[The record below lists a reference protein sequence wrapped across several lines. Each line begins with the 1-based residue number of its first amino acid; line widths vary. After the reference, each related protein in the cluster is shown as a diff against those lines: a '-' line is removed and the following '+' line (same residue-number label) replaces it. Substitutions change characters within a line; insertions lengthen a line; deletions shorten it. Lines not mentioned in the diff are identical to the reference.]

1 MSVGD
6 FWHSPYDSRSSFAMP
21 FKKIF
26 FTLEQDPLYLDLPN
40 LNVLGFHNIS
50 LDSDLDVPGHM
61 RLRFFL
67 CGSLNI

>member
-1 MSVGD
+1 
-6 FWHSPYDSRSSFAMP
+6 MP